1 MDLSGKKVLITG
13 AARGIGATTAR
24 DLAARGARLALV
36 GLEPELLQA
45 LARELGTGHTWATA
59 DVTDGAELDAAVA
72 SSAAALGG
80 LDVVV
85 ANAGIASFGTVRTI
99 DPEAFAR
106 TVDVNL
112 TGVFRTVRAALPHL
126 IDSRGYVLV
135 VSSLAALVPT
145 MGFSAYG
152 ASKAGVEAFA
162 DALRIEVAPH
172 GVSVG
177 CAHMSWID
185 TDMVRDAEK
194 DLTAFRTMRQRLP
207 WPMNSTTSVQEC
219 SAAFV
224 RAIERRSRRVNVP
237 RAVGLNHWIRPIVH
251 SRLVD
256 LVMARDAADV
266 LPRLETE
273 IATLGRSVSEKVAAL
288 RRDRG
293 A

>member
-13 AARGIGATTAR
+13 AARGIGASTAR

-36 GLEPELLQA
+36 GLEPEKLQA
-45 LARELGTGHTWATA
+45 LAAELGTGHTWTRA

-72 SSAAALGG
+72 ASAAALGG

-99 DPEAFAR
+99 DAEAFAR

-112 TGVFRTVRAALPHL
+112 IGVFRTVRAALPHL
-126 IDSRGYVLV
+126 IASQGYALI

-162 DALRIEVAPH
+162 NALRIEVAHH

-185 TDMVRDAEK
+185 TDMVRDAEQ
-194 DLTAFRTMRQRLP
+194 DLEAFRTMRQRLP

-237 RAVGLNHWIRPIVH
+237 RAIGLNHWLRPVVN
-251 SRLVD
+251 SRLSDV
-256 LVMARDAADV
+256 VMSRKAADV
-266 LPRLETE
+266 LPRLESE
-273 IATLGRSVSEKVAAL
+273 IASLGRSVSDKVAAL
-288 RRDRG
+288 RSNHRS
-293 A
+293 